1 MELYTISNISEYTG
15 INRDTLLSRV
25 KTLGIKSFHS
35 KPGKFYFTR
44 SQAGCLIGNYTYS
57 NDNEFLILESK
68 LCNIE

>member
-1 MELYTISNISEYTG
+1 MELYSLEEIAEYTN
-15 INRDTLLSRV
+15 INLDTLRSRS
-25 KTLGIKSFHS
+25 KTLCIKPFNKRSQTFL
-35 KPGKFYFTR
+35 FTR